1 MMLLAPRLRA
11 RALTEKYV
19 SIPLARLLQALRISP
34 NSLTLTGL
42 AVSIGAA
49 YLLSEGWL
57 IAGGAMMLAG
67 AFLDMLD
74 GPLARLKQQA
84 SRSGAFLDSVA
95 DRLGE
100 AAVLFGL
107 LVFYVRDGHELGTYL
122 TVGALVASQMV
133 SYLRARAEGLGIPS
147 DVGFMGRP
155 ERIIVLGAGLL
166 LGLQLYA
173 MGLILSGVAL
183 SQYGAFRRL
192 FTRTRA

>member
-1 MMLLAPRLRA
+1 MTLLAPRLRA
-11 RALTEKYV
+11 RALAEKYV

-34 NSLTLTGL
+34 NSLTLAGL
-42 AVSIGAA
+42 AVSIGAG

-57 IAGGAMMLAG
+57 IAGGAVMLAG

-74 GPLARLKQQA
+74 GPLARLGQQA

-155 ERIIVLGAGLL
+155 ERVVVLGAGLL
-166 LGLQLYA
+166 AGYPLYPLA
-173 MGLILSGVAL
+173 IILALSGVTMAQRIYHTL
-183 SQYGAFRRL
+183 RHS
-192 FTRTRA
+192 